1 MSAVAAARELRSLLR
16 RHGSRSPGS
25 AAIALDALAS
35 VVPADCISLSA
46 WDAARGA
53 HRTLASSYPRALTGF
68 FDGEMHADPL
78 FVRVRSSRVPTRIR
92 DITARQRHGVIFD
105 RVINPSGFRDGV
117 THCLFAAD
125 GRYVGMLNASSSTSS
140 VLDDDVVGLL
150 DLLGADLAAALDP
163 LVPAAAPT
171 GRLHDGVTQGFAVH
185 TDGSVRPL
193 TARARPDLLQVSPAL
208 GAVVRRIEHGVS
220 GERLHLVE
228 GDVVHAVEVHGSG
241 RGAVVVL
248 HRPVPPPA
256 GLSVRELQVLAGL
269 AHGRTNAE
277 IARTHGIGARTV
289 ATHVEHV
296 LEKTGCRNRVE
307 AACHAVRLGL
317 SLCARSATS

>member
-35 VVPADCISLSA
+35 VVPADCMSLSA

-68 FDGEMHADPL
+68 FDTEMHVDPL
-78 FVRVRSSRVPTRIR
+78 FVRVRSSREPTRIR
-92 DITARQRHGVIFD
+92 DITVRQRRGLIFD
-105 RVINPSGFRDGV
+105 RVIVPSGFRDGV
-117 THCLFAAD
+117 THCLFAVD
-125 GRYVGMLNASSSTSS
+125 GRYVGMLNASSVNSS
-140 VLDDDVVGLL
+140 IVDDDVVGLL

-163 LVPAAAPT
+163 LVAAVAPT
-171 GRLHDGVTQGFAVH
+171 GRLHDGVTQGFAVGP
-185 TDGSVRPL
+185 DGIVHPL
-193 TARARPDLLQVSPAL
+193 TPQARPDLLAASPAL
-208 GAVVRRIEHGVS
+208 VAVVRRIGR
-220 GERLHLVE
+220 GTPAERLHLVDGE
-228 GDVVHAVEVHGSG
+228 LVHAVEVHGSG
-241 RGAVVVL
+241 RGAVVL
-248 HRPVPPPA
+248 HRLVPPPA

-269 AHGRTNAE
+269 ARGLTNAE
-277 IARTHGIGARTV
+277 IAREHGIGARTV

-296 LEKTGCRNRVE
+296 LEKTGYRNRVE

-317 SLCARSATS
+317 SLCV

>member
-35 VVPADCISLSA
+35 VVPADCMSLSA
-46 WDAARGA
+46 WDAARGV

-68 FDGEMHADPL
+68 FDDEMHVDPL
-78 FVRVRSSRVPTRIR
+78 FVRVRSSREPTRIR
-92 DITARQRHGVIFD
+92 DITARQRRGIIFD

-125 GRYVGMLNASSSTSS
+125 GRYVGMLNASSSSS
-140 VLDDDVVGLL
+140 SILDDDVVGLL

-163 LVPAAAPT
+163 LVPAVAPT
-171 GRLHDGVTQGFAVH
+171 GRLHDGVTQGFAVGP
-185 TDGSVRPL
+185 DGTVHPL
-193 TARARPDLLQVSPAL
+193 TAQARPDLLDASPAL
-208 GAVVRRIEHGVS
+208 VAVVRRIGRGVPA
-220 GERLHLVE
+220 ERLHLVD
-228 GDVVHAVEVHGSG
+228 GDAVHAVEVRGSG
-241 RGAVVVL
+241 RGVVVL
-248 HRPVPPPA
+248 HRRVPPPA
-256 GLSVRELQVLAGL
+256 GLSVRELQVLAVL
-269 AHGRTNAE
+269 AHGLTNAE
-277 IARTHGIGARTV
+277 IARAHGIGARTV

-317 SLCARSATS
+317 SLCV